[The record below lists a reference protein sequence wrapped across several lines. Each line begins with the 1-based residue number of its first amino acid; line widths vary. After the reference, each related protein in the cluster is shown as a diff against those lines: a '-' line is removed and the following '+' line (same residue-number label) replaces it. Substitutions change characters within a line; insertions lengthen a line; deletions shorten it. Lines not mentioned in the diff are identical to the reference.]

1 MNKDIEPIIDLF
13 DEFYLITSDI
23 KTAET
28 LSNQPIEQGE
38 ITPPETTSQ
47 VEPTEVIS
55 TRVEAST
62 PSSPS
67 PISIQYAGANKKHI
81 VFIYNDKINDSR
93 ENVEMITNLINKAL
107 NLSMESVAVIR
118 MSKNEQLTKEA
129 LLEQLKPVI
138 VVSFGMEEWLNQSDI
153 HAQVHQPLQL
163 GETMYFNAHSAHL
176 YTNNNE
182 LKKAMWINLQPI
194 FK

>member
-23 KTAET
+23 KTSEIV
-28 LSNQPIEQGE
+28 SNEPIELTE
-38 ITPPETTSQ
+38 ITTPDTTSQ
-47 VEPTEVIS
+47 VEPTKVIS
-55 TRVEAST
+55 TPVEAPT
-62 PSSPS
+62 PSLPS

-118 MSKNEQLTKEA
+118 ASKNEQLTKTA

-138 VVSFGMEEWLNQSDI
+138 VVSFGMEEWLIQSDI
-153 HAQVHQPLQL
+153 QAQIHQPLQV
-163 GETMYFNAHSAHL
+163 GETVYFNAHNAHL
-176 YTNNNE
+176 YLNNNE
-182 LKKAMWINLQPI
+182 LKKVMWLNLQPI

>member
-23 KTAET
+23 KTSEIV
-28 LSNQPIEQGE
+28 SNEPIEQTE
-38 ITPPETTSQ
+38 ITTPDTISQ
-47 VEPTEVIS
+47 VEPTKVIS
-55 TRVEAST
+55 TPVEAPT
-62 PSSPS
+62 SSLPS

-118 MSKNEQLTKEA
+118 ASKNEQLTKTA

-138 VVSFGMEEWLNQSDI
+138 VVSFGMEEWLKQSDI
-153 HAQVHQPLQL
+153 QAQIHQPLQV
-163 GETMYFNAHSAHL
+163 GETVYFNAHSAHL
-176 YTNNNE
+176 YLNNNE
-182 LKKAMWINLQPI
+182 LKKVMWLNLQPI